1 MEEKKI
7 NHKGRKIATIVCII
21 IANILLITLI
31 CLYCYQVIQK
41 KDAAI
46 EQRIL
51 EIEKQKTEQLLQSAK
66 KDETTQKSSDS
77 IVYSKVQSRK
87 SIGKDTHGQKVD
99 LYVDVDIPCIN
110 KTDQA
115 ATAINHNIMEAYQKE
130 INFVQGKST
139 DTTPF
144 TNSVVKVSYTYEEKD
159 DILYLLTQK
168 EVNVVSSEGKTYYK
182 MYIYDKK
189 NEKELTSKDIL
200 YQYGIEQASI
210 IKALQGAN
218 PDLGNI
224 DVGEKE
230 IKEALSQL
238 DTFYITPNDMGQFM
252 ISVEV
257 DGIVDTWIDAMI
269 K

>member
-1 MEEKKI
+1 M
-7 NHKGRKIATIVCII
+7 
-21 IANILLITLI
+21 
-31 CLYCYQVIQK
+31 
-41 KDAAI
+41 
-46 EQRIL
+46 
-51 EIEKQKTEQLLQSAK
+51 
-66 KDETTQKSSDS
+66 
-77 IVYSKVQSRK
+77 
-87 SIGKDTHGQKVD
+87 
-99 LYVDVDIPCIN
+99 
-110 KTDQA
+110 
-115 ATAINHNIMEAYQKE
+115 
-130 INFVQGKST
+130 
-139 DTTPF
+139 
-144 TNSVVKVSYTYEEKD
+144 KVSYTYEEKD

-168 EVNVVSSEGKTYYK
+168 EVNVVSSETKTYYK

-189 NEKELTSKDIL
+189 NEKELTSNDIL

-238 DTFYITPNDMGQFM
+238 DTFYITPNNMGQFM